1 LGASV
6 RGDERRR
13 AIRIMTN
20 RGSETGA
27 RKMVGMR
34 RTALLLFPM
43 FLAVVLVGG
52 MAPAQTLP
60 GEPHDAP
67 QTQSVEG
74 RIIPGEYIVVL
85 KEDAPASARAANELA
100 PRYRLDI
107 QRTYQSA
114 LKGFAARIPAG
125 RLEAVKAD
133 PRVLFISQNRA
144 FSAVSHRQAADPVE
158 RIGGLQSSARS
169 GNGAGSV
176 RAGIAILDTGID
188 PRHRDLNVAGGV
200 DCTSSGGFDDGNSHG
215 TLVAGMAAARD
226 NLFGVVGAA
235 PGASLYAVK
244 VLNDGGNGTLASV
257 LCGVGW
263 VTATS
268 EKVDVANMSLT
279 GSGFD
284 DEECGRKGG
293 DALHFAICN
302 SVEEGV
308 TYVAA
313 AGNGSE
319 NLKITTPAAYDEI
332 LTVTAMTDTDGEPGG
347 DGPRPACEP
356 HERDDTRAYFSNFTT
371 LGSDDASHTVAAPG
385 VCNRSTHPGNSY
397 ARSTG
402 TSIASPL
409 VVGTAALYKARHPN
423 ATPARVIERVRA
435 QAKEEP
441 ASYGFVGDPRS
452 PLGKRYYGYLVHAGD
467 F

>member
-1 LGASV
+1 
-6 RGDERRR
+6 
-13 AIRIMTN
+13 
-20 RGSETGA
+20 
-27 RKMVGMR
+27 MR
-34 RTALLLFPM
+34 RTILLVFWM
-43 FLAVVLVGG
+43 FLAVILIGE

-60 GEPHDAP
+60 GETPGEP
-67 QTQSVEG
+67 QAQPVEG
-74 RIIPGEYIVVL
+74 QIIPGEYIVVL

-100 PRYRLDI
+100 PRYGLDI

-133 PRVLFISQNRA
+133 PRVLFVSQNRV
-144 FSAVSHRQAADPVE
+144 FHVVSHRQVADPVE
-158 RIGGLQSSARS
+158 RIGGRESSARS
-169 GNGAGSV
+169 GNGAGRV
-176 RAGIAILDTGID
+176 RAGVAVLDTGID

-200 DCTSSGGFDDGNSHG
+200 DCTSSGNDDGNGHG

-226 NLFGVVGAA
+226 NHFGVVGAA

-244 VLNDGGNGTLASV
+244 VLNDRGNGTLASI

-263 VTATS
+263 VTANS

-284 DEECGRKGG
+284 DGECGREGG

-313 AGNGSE
+313 AGNSSE
-319 NLKITTPAAYDEI
+319 NLKNSTPAAYDEV
-332 LTVTAMTDTDGEPGG
+332 LTVTAMTDTDSDPGG

-356 HERDDTRAYFSNFTT
+356 YERDDTQAYFSNFTT
-371 LGSDDASHTVAAPG
+371 VGSDDAPHTIAAPG
-385 VCNRSTHPGNSY
+385 VCNRSTYPGNSY
-397 ARSTG
+397 ALSTG

-409 VVGTAALYKARHPN
+409 VAGTAALYKTSHPN
-423 ATPARVIERVRA
+423 ATPARVIERIRT
-435 QAKEEP
+435 QARQEP
-441 ASYGFVGDPRS
+441 ARHGFDGDPRS
-452 PLGKRYYGYLVHAGD
+452 PLRSRYYGYLVYAGD